1 VKRAFRLV
9 GRFVAEGA
17 HSLVRD
23 WRSSLPV
30 LVAITAAVGILGV
43 FLLASTATNRA
54 IEAWSAAAE
63 MSVFL
68 DEGITSAER
77 QALERELDESAV
89 VAGRSYLDAEAAARR
104 FASEFPELAAAAASL
119 GRSPFPAS
127 YEVRLRL
134 GPGAEPTARLLSS
147 RLATVPGVLE
157 VRYEQGLI
165 DRLSVLIATGQRVGA
180 GIALVLVFVAIV
192 AVASVVRLSYST
204 RRSEVEVLYL
214 VGAPIG
220 AIRGPFVAE
229 GWLQGTVGAT
239 IALALLG
246 LSFALFRARYGE
258 AVASGLGV
266 DHVPFLSPWTCV
278 ALVMASGIVGAVAA
292 FVAVTGSGAPAD

>member
-1 VKRAFRLV
+1 VSEAST
-9 GRFVAEGA
+9 
-17 HSLVRD
+17 SLLRD

-30 LVAITAAVGILGV
+30 LLAITAAVGILGL
-43 FLLASTATNRA
+43 FLLASTTANRA

-68 DEGITSAER
+68 DEGITVAQR
-77 QALERELDESAV
+77 RALERELDESAV
-89 VAGRSYLDAEAAARR
+89 VAGRSYLDTEAAARR

-127 YEVRLRL
+127 YEVRLRM
-134 GPGAEPTARLLSS
+134 GPGAEPTARLLST
-147 RLATVPGVLE
+147 RLATFPGVLE

-165 DRLSVLIATGQRVGA
+165 DRLSALVSAGRRLGA
-180 GIALVLVFVAIV
+180 SIALVLIFVAIV

-214 VGAPIG
+214 VGAPIA

-229 GWLQGTVGAT
+229 GWLQGTVGA
-239 IALALLG
+239 IVALAMLG
-246 LSFALFRARYGE
+246 VAFALFGARYGD

-266 DHVPFLSPWTCV
+266 DRVPFLPPWTCV
-278 ALVMASGIVGAVAA
+278 AIVVVSGLVGAVAA
-292 FVAVTGSGAPAD
+292 LVAVTGSRASAE

>member
-1 VKRAFRLV
+1 MTRIARIV
-9 GRFVAEGA
+9 GRFVSEASR
-17 HSLVRD
+17 SLLRD

-30 LVAITAAVGILGV
+30 LVAITAAVIILAS
-43 FLLASTATNRA
+43 FLLASATANRA

-68 DEGITSAER
+68 EADITEAQR
-77 QALERELDESAV
+77 RALERELDESAV
-89 VAGRSYLDAEAAARR
+89 VAGRSYLDAAAAARR
-104 FASEFPELAAAAASL
+104 FASDFPELAAAAGSL

-134 GPGAEPTARLLSS
+134 GPGAEPTARLLST
-147 RLATVPGVLE
+147 RLATFPGVVD

-165 DRLSVLIATGQRVGA
+165 DRLSALVATGRRVGG

-192 AVASVVRLSYST
+192 AVASVVRLSYSA
-204 RRSEVEVLYL
+204 RSDEVELLYL

-229 GWLQGTVGAT
+229 GWLQGTCGA
-239 IALALLG
+239 ALALGMLG
-246 LSFALFRARYGE
+246 IGFLLVRVRYG
-258 AVASGLGV
+258 AAFTSSLGI
-266 DHVPFLSPWTCV
+266 DHVPFLSAWTCAAIV
-278 ALVMASGIVGAVAA
+278 LMSGVVGGLAALVAIA
-292 FVAVTGSGAPAD
+292 GSTVRRE